1 MSGVRS
7 VRLLTCAWLLR
18 HSPPLVPLPPPAL
31 ASISTPCCLQ
41 YETAR
46 DGIRQ
51 RLKQRG
57 KKSNFHISN
66 SQSLLRLRL
75 GINML
80 GKVIP
85 ASTAAFSFKNLHLRE
100 GREIA
105 QWPHGRCCGRRRVSL
120 ALPPPAWNAAAA
132 EGGRPIHNHQI
143 DIPMS
148 WGEAGNDKC
157 QWDVVGALPHEAERV
172 KKELLLVG

>member
-1 MSGVRS
+1 MGFVRS
-7 VRLLTCAWLLR
+7 DCLPVLGCCGIL
-18 HSPPLVPLPPPAL
+18 PLVPLPPPAL

-148 WGEAGNDKC
+148 WRGKQAMINASGT
-157 QWDVVGALPHEAERV
+157 W
-172 KKELLLVG
+172 LVPYHTKQRE